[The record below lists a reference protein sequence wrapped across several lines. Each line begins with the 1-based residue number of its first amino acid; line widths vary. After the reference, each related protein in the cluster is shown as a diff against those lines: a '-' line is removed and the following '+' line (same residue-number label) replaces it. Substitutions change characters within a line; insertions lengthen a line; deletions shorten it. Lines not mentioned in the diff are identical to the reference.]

1 MEVPVKDFFKVATPA
16 EVLAITDE
24 FEPLPPEVIPTA
36 EALGRVLAE
45 DIQSPVDLPDFDRAT
60 MDGFAVRATDTNG
73 ASESSAIQFDFVGE
87 VRMGQVADMRIER
100 GQTAKIP
107 TGGML
112 PEGAD
117 SVVMDEYSS
126 FADSQTVQLTRGAA
140 PWENIVRVGQDIG
153 RGETL
158 LVEGDVLRPQE
169 LGALCGLGITSVS
182 VRRKPRV
189 AILATGDEVVDPSE
203 TPKLGQIRDI
213 NRFTL
218 SALTIEACGIPISL
232 GIVGDDPKALEA
244 VVRDAVDDND
254 VVLMSGGSSMG
265 QRDHS
270 VEIIDSLGEPGVL
283 IHGVSVKPGK
293 PLIVGRVG
301 KKAIIGVPGHPVS
314 NMMVFQVFIKPLLH
328 RFEGRRSQEEV
339 IGTEATL
346 SRNIPSASG
355 REDYIRVKLE
365 RNDEGLVAHPVLGS
379 SSMISTMVKADG
391 FIIIGVDAE
400 GLAQGERVRVY
411 SF

>member
-1 MEVPVKDFFKVATPA
+1 MKDFFKVAAPA
-16 EVLAITDE
+16 EVLAIIE
-24 FEPLPPEVIPTA
+24 KFEPLSAETVPTA

-45 DIQSPVDLPDFDRAT
+45 DIRSPVDLPDFDRAT
-60 MDGFAVRATDTNG
+60 MDGFAVRASETTG
-73 ASESSAIQFDFVGE
+73 ASESSAIQFEFVGE
-87 VRMGQVADMRIER
+87 VRMGEVPDFRIGR

-117 SVVMDEYSS
+117 AVVMDEYSS
-126 FADSQTVQLTRGAA
+126 FADAQTVQVARGAA
-140 PWENIVRVGQDIG
+140 PWESVVRVGQDIE

-158 LVEGDVLRPQE
+158 LLESSVLRPQE
-169 LGALCGLGITSVS
+169 LGALCGLGITTVC

-203 TPKLGQIRDI
+203 TPRPGQIRDI

-218 SALTIEACGIPISL
+218 SALTAGAGGIPVPL

-244 VVRDAVDDND
+244 AVRGAMDDND
-254 VVLMSGGSSMG
+254 VVLISGGSSMG

-270 VEIIDSLGEPGVL
+270 VEIINSMGEPGVL

-293 PLIVGRVG
+293 PLIVGRAG

-314 NMMVFQVFIKPLLH
+314 NMMVFQVFLKPLLN
-328 RFEGRRSQEEV
+328 RLEGRRSQLQEDV
-339 IGTEATL
+339 IWTQATL
-346 SRNIPSASG
+346 SRNLPSASG
-355 REDYIRVKLE
+355 REDYIRVRLE
-365 RNDEGLVAHPVLGS
+365 RTDNGLVAHPVLGS

-391 FIIIGVDAE
+391 FLIIGVDTE